1 MPRTNAVVYK
11 DFDISFTTHPVTRK
25 LNVLKNDLAV
35 ARSVKNLI
43 LTNKNERP
51 YQLNVGSNVRN
62 RLFEPADS
70 FTGQKIRS
78 DITECIQNFEPR
90 AQLLQVLVAEDLDR
104 NGYNI
109 SIKFRTINQSDPVQ
123 LTFLIQRVR

>member
-78 DITECIQNFEPR
+78 DITEK
-90 AQLLQVLVAEDLDR
+90 V
-104 NGYNI
+104 G
-109 SIKFRTINQSDPVQ
+109 
-123 LTFLIQRVR
+123 LTFLNISSIFPVESKQLVPLGQALEGLVYDDEEVKMLTEKFSKTAYW